1 LFDHGGKRYN
11 DVPRA
16 ADQAHTTVT
25 AHAFSTLASSAFSTK
40 IRPSAI
46 TMPTRHKALQSMMR
60 DITNV
65 DTVVTRA
72 LTGHVSL
79 ITVQENDMLS
89 DYQWAQV
96 THMVMTQYGYKVA
109 MRKFG
114 TEATNAV
121 TKELTQVHNRE
132 AFSPQ
137 DADSLSYEQ

>member
-1 LFDHGGKRYN
+1 
-11 DVPRA
+11 
-16 ADQAHTTVT
+16 
-25 AHAFSTLASSAFSTK
+25 
-40 IRPSAI
+40 
-46 TMPTRHKALQSMMR
+46 MMR

-65 DTVVTRA
+65 NTVVTRA

-109 MRKFG
+109 VRKFG

-121 TKELTQVHNRE
+121 T
-132 AFSPQ
+132 
-137 DADSLSYEQ
+137 